1 AVFPLSM
8 AVPFAGRLVA
18 GWYANLQLGGN
29 FRPARCTNTVHMQG
43 LSSQRIRGRI
53 VTRILQGGHMNLARI
68 SGFILALAFTSAFA
82 QELKP
87 EDLVKRVTEDVLAA
101 IKSDKALQAG
111 DRQKALA
118 LAEQKVMP
126 HIDFA
131 EATKLAVG
139 RAWSS
144 ATPEQQKKLVDE
156 FRAMLVR
163 IYSNAIDVY
172 RGQTMRVQ
180 PVNTP
185 AGATETAV
193 RNQYIRPGQP
203 PVSVD
208 YAMRKT
214 PEGWKIYDITVEG
227 MSLVL
232 TYRGEFEQVMRQSG
246 VEGLLKRLAEKNTP
260 PTSRSG

>member
-1 AVFPLSM
+1 MKL
-8 AVPFAGRLVA
+8 
-18 GWYANLQLGGN
+18 
-29 FRPARCTNTVHMQG
+29 
-43 LSSQRIRGRI
+43 GRI
-53 VTRILQGGHMNLARI
+53 NLARLT
-68 SGFILALAFTSAFA
+68 GFILALAFSAAFA
-82 QELKP
+82 QEMKP
-87 EDLVKRVTEDVLAA
+87 EEMVRKVTEDVLAA

-139 RAWSS
+139 KAWTT
-144 ATPEQQKKLVDE
+144 ATPEQQKKLVGE

-172 RGQTMRVQ
+172 RGQTMKVQ
-180 PVNTP
+180 PVSTP
-185 AGATETAV
+185 AGATDVTV
-193 RNQYIRPGQP
+193 RNQYLRPGRP
-203 PVSVD
+203 PVHVD
-208 YAMRKT
+208 YAIRKT
-214 PEGWKIYDITVEG
+214 SEGWKIYDINVEG

-232 TYRGEFEQVMRQSG
+232 TYRSEFEQVTRQSG

-260 PTSRSG
+260 PSTRSG

>member
-1 AVFPLSM
+1 
-8 AVPFAGRLVA
+8 
-18 GWYANLQLGGN
+18 
-29 FRPARCTNTVHMQG
+29 
-43 LSSQRIRGRI
+43 
-53 VTRILQGGHMNLARI
+53 MNLARV
-68 SGFILALAFTSAFA
+68 SGFILALAFSAAFA
-82 QELKP
+82 QQDLKP
-87 EDLVKRVTEDVLAA
+87 DEMVRKVTEDVLAA
-101 IKSDKALQAG
+101 VKSDQALQAG

-118 LAEQKVMP
+118 LAEQKVLP

-139 RAWSS
+139 RAWTS
-144 ATPEQQKKLVDE
+144 ATPEQQKKLIDE

-163 IYSNAIDVY
+163 IYSNAIDAY

-180 PVNTP
+180 PVSTP
-185 AGATETAV
+185 AGATEVTV
-193 RNQYIRPGQP
+193 RNQYVRPGQP

-214 PEGWKIYDITVEG
+214 PQGWKIYDITVEG

-232 TYRGEFEQVMRQSG
+232 TYRAEFEQVTRQSG

-260 PTSRSG
+260 PSWRSG